1 MFEWIYIRRMENPP
15 AYYYISRENPRAL
28 PSPKQCRLHQGGVSP
43 LLRGSGLP
51 WASADGGQSWCYFTG
66 LPSGNGMRRFW
77 NIRDRVEE
85 GNHQRQGGHNF
96 HNGKQGQKGK
106 KKAWSEMDN
115 EWGCCLTSATKRAQ
129 KWVSR
134 KLIQPAVMENYE
146 PSPSLQ
152 TWVSSQVQSSL
163 IERED
168 KSL

>member
-1 MFEWIYIRRMENPP
+1 MFKWIYIKRTENPP

-85 GNHQRQGGHNF
+85 DNHQRQGGHHS
-96 HNGKQGQKGK
+96 HNG
-106 KKAWSEMDN
+106 N
-115 EWGCCLTSATKRAQ
+115 
-129 KWVSR
+129 
-134 KLIQPAVMENYE
+134 
-146 PSPSLQ
+146 
-152 TWVSSQVQSSL
+152 
-163 IERED
+163 
-168 KSL
+168 